1 MHANYQARHHGCQ
14 AELERRASGRCR
26 LGQSSND
33 GSVTHEVLDSDE
45 DLVSD
50 DMLAAAGRTP
60 ASEG

>member
-1 MHANYQARHHGCQ
+1 MTTMLPCNG
-14 AELERRASGRCR
+14 LD
-26 LGQSSND
+26 D

-45 DLVSD
+45 DLVSG

>member
-1 MHANYQARHHGCQ
+1 MQITKQDTMGVRRSLNV
-14 AELERRASGRCR
+14 ELVVDVALDNQERWRK
-26 LGQSSND
+26 
-33 GSVTHEVLDSDE
+33 THEVLDSDE

>member
-1 MHANYQARHHGCQ
+1 MQITKQDTMGVRRSLNV
-14 AELERRASGRCR
+14 ELVVDVALDNQERWHK
-26 LGQSSND
+26 
-33 GSVTHEVLDSDE
+33 THEVLDSDE